1 MDKTYWEEY
10 FISTKNEDWS
20 GAKVVLEHLSNLE
33 RKNPQVHLKL
43 GDIYQRLGKSANAI
57 AAYHQ
62 SAWLLKNQG
71 FIQKALALYKIILRL
86 DSENNEALKLSKELM
101 MELENAKAAK
111 SSISSIGTQIIKE
124 SFEDKQDVETGM
136 SLGLG
141 DEGEPEE
148 SEQQPLTESQHTL
161 ELAEEIKQGIEVSH
175 AAPVEDFI
183 ERTAYAEQA
192 SGTLPQPEIQEKV
205 EITLQ
210 ETQGAPEKAGIR
222 EDTCIYMNSLF
233 SPLPK
238 KEAQRLIGDIVPQV
252 YPAGQTIIEEGD
264 AGDSIY
270 IIKSGHA
277 KVVSHILG
285 REIELAILSPGDV
298 FGEVAFLTG
307 RPRTASV
314 VALDDLMA
322 IEIDKFLLQEIIET
336 YPETIKQMHDF
347 YQCRV
352 QDTLEKVKSKLKK

>member
-1 MDKTYWEEY
+1 MDKDYWEEY
-10 FISTKNEDWS
+10 FVSTKNEDWS
-20 GAKVVLEHLSNLE
+20 GARTALEHLSNLE
-33 RKNPQVHLKL
+33 RKNSQVHLKL
-43 GDIYQRLGKSANAI
+43 GDIYQRLGKSTNAI

-86 DSENNEALKLSKELM
+86 DSENDEALKLSKELM
-101 MELENAKAAK
+101 MELETAKAAK
-111 SSISSIGTQIIKE
+111 SSISCIGTQIIKE
-124 SFEDKQDVETGM
+124 SFEDKQEVETGM
-136 SLGLG
+136 SLGLE
-141 DEGEPEE
+141 DEREPKE
-148 SEQQPLTESQHTL
+148 STELPVTEIHHPL
-161 ELAEEIKQGIEVSH
+161 ELDENPEV
-175 AAPVEDFI
+175 AA
-183 ERTAYAEQA
+183 
-192 SGTLPQPEIQEKV
+192 
-205 EITLQ
+205 
-210 ETQGAPEKAGIR
+210 GAGVR
-222 EDTCIYMNSLF
+222 EDAFISMIPLF

-238 KEAQRLIGDIVPQV
+238 EEAQHLIGDIVPQR

-277 KVVSHILG
+277 KVISHILG

-314 VALDDLMA
+314 AAMDDLEA

-352 QDTLEKVKSKLKK
+352 QDTVVKVKSKLKK